1 MENTTA
7 HQQLSDDELDRLG
20 DFLDSI
26 GNQSL
31 NIEFLDGYFAA
42 LICGPDVVFASEYL
56 PNMWGKGVVFGS
68 GEQATDITDL
78 LTRHWSA
85 ISSEL
90 ERTLHE
96 PEVYLPILLER
107 EDGVTPANDW
117 VHGFMR
123 AVQMRPDSWSEL
135 IDNEDNGGAMVP
147 IMMLHHEHDPDPQMR
162 PPEIT
167 PEKREHVLETMIAG
181 LTHIYRYFEPHRRAS
196 AGMAL
201 RRSFQREAQKIG
213 RNEACPCGS
222 GKKFKHCCLNQSPT
236 LH

>member
-1 MENTTA
+1 MENPTS
-7 HQQLSDDELDRLG
+7 HQPLTDAELDRLAE
-20 DFLDSI
+20 FLNSV
-26 GNQSL
+26 GNPAL

-42 LICGPDVVFASEYL
+42 LICGPDVVFPSEYL
-56 PNMWGKGVVFGS
+56 PNLWGEGVAFES
-68 GEQATDITDL
+68 DEQVAEITHL
-78 LTRHWSA
+78 LTRHWST

-90 ERTLHE
+90 QRTLQE
-96 PEVYLPILLER
+96 PDVYLPILLER
-107 EDGVTPANDW
+107 EDGVAPANDW
-117 VHGFMR
+117 AHGFMQ
-123 AVQMRPDSWSEL
+123 AVHMRWNSWKEL
-135 IDNEDNGGAMVP
+135 IDDEENGGSMVP

-167 PEKREHVLETMIAG
+167 SEKREKVLETMIAG

-222 GKKFKHCCLNQSPT
+222 GKKFKHCCLEKSPT